1 MGQNESSL
9 KTQVVHDASQ
19 EDSQKLS
26 DSIISVSPSVLSF
39 IRSKGDLKHI
49 KSRLSK
55 WELRSLYA
63 AFNDLKTTFSDNF
76 ECIELKK
83 FLEILELPA
92 SVEPAGI
99 LLFKSFSYLASF
111 PKCDEAGPIPLTLDG
126 FITAFA
132 IMTGKLEKD
141 QTLNAKFEDYFLES
155 IAVLPA
161 TIKGEAS
168 EVAPVN
174 APQEEPKMEG
184 DSAII
189 PAASRGLSLADLGV
203 NFDDDDQL
211 KDPTETNDSGN
222 DEQDV
227 QILCRDISNVLS
239 FLLWI
244 VRVEWEE
251 TPYPVQGND
260 SCEEE
265 IKMASNI
272 VTSISSIPYTDHSSD
287 LPCISV
293 SQFRQWR
300 TQNAPNLFKSLQS
313 FIYNKFA
320 MYEHPTIH
328 STTSRSEIVM
338 SADVTPKPD
347 KTELLTTMYAAMIS
361 WNLPENAMSQKQ
373 WNLLFNAD
381 SDGYAMNNF
390 VSHVFKYPGPT
401 LLILQVEAI
410 GTATSSLSLSS
421 SYQEL
426 SSATSV
432 PKHGSS
438 PLRRF
443 SSSAQLLN
451 TPKSMLLG
459 AYIPEPWKQP
469 KQYWGSSECFIFEL
483 GPNYEIYRPIGKG
496 QQYIYCHKDF
506 GIAFGGTSSYNGP
519 PTSQHLRSRT
529 SISTPPPNA
538 FLLTL
543 DDSLQKGTYVQDEF
557 PAAPTFGKGRT
568 REKFAYF
575 FETVSMEV
583 FGLGGQR
590 ARVTQASDWQFDKQE
605 AERRAGVNIRKDG
618 KGVDRQLLQM
628 AGVIDDDV
636 GHHN

>member
-9 KTQVVHDASQ
+9 KTQGARDASQ
-19 EDSQKLS
+19 GDSQKVFDAFTSIPPSALS
-26 DSIISVSPSVLSF
+26 S
-39 IRSKGDLKHI
+39 IRSKADLRHI

-63 AFNDLKTTFSDNF
+63 AFHDLKTTFSDNF
-76 ECIELKK
+76 ECIELKN
-83 FLEILELPA
+83 FLGVLELPT

-126 FITAFA
+126 FLTAFV
-132 IMTGKLEKD
+132 IITGKLEKD
-141 QTLNAKFEDYFLES
+141 QTLGAKFEDFFLKS

-161 TIKGEAS
+161 NIKGEDS
-168 EVAPVN
+168 DVVTGN
-174 APQEEPKMEG
+174 TSQEEPKMDG
-184 DSAII
+184 DSDIK

-203 NFDDDDQL
+203 NFDEDDHL
-211 KDPTETNDSGN
+211 KDVTEANDN
-222 DEQDV
+222 EKDEHNV
-227 QILCRDISNVLS
+227 QILCRDISTILS

-251 TPYPVQGND
+251 TPYPVQGNN

-265 IKMASNI
+265 TKMADNI
-272 VTSISSIPYTDHSSD
+272 VASISSIPPTEDTSD
-287 LPCISV
+287 LPCISL

-320 MYEHPTIH
+320 MYEHPTIQ
-328 STTSRSEIVM
+328 SSTSRSEIVM

-347 KTELLTTMYAAMIS
+347 KTEVLTTMYAAMIS

-390 VSHVFKYPGPT
+390 ISHVFKYPGPT
-401 LLILQVEAI
+401 LLVLQVEAI

-426 SSATSV
+426 STSASG

-443 SSSAQLLN
+443 SSSAHLLN

-506 GIAFGGTSSYNGP
+506 GIAFGGTSSFNGP
-519 PTSQHLRSRT
+519 PTSQRSRT
-529 SISTPPPNA
+529 STSPQNA

-575 FETVSMEV
+575 FETASMEV
-583 FGLGGQR
+583 FGMGGQK
-590 ARVTQASDWQFDKQE
+590 ARVTQASDWQFDKRE

-636 GHHN
+636 GQDK

>member
-1 MGQNESSL
+1 M
-9 KTQVVHDASQ
+9 
-19 EDSQKLS
+19 
-26 DSIISVSPSVLSF
+26 
-39 IRSKGDLKHI
+39 
-49 KSRLSK
+49 
-55 WELRSLYA
+55 
-63 AFNDLKTTFSDNF
+63 
-76 ECIELKK
+76 
-83 FLEILELPA
+83 
-92 SVEPAGI
+92 EPAGI

-161 TIKGEAS
+161 TIKGEVS

-211 KDPTETNDSGN
+211 KDPAEANDSGN

-390 VSHVFKYPGPT
+390 VSHVFKYPG
-401 LLILQVEAI
+401 
-410 GTATSSLSLSS
+410 
-421 SYQEL
+421 
-426 SSATSV
+426 
-432 PKHGSS
+432 
-438 PLRRF
+438 RF
-443 SSSAQLLN
+443 
-451 TPKSMLLG
+451 
-459 AYIPEPWKQP
+459 
-469 KQYWGSSECFIFEL
+469 
-483 GPNYEIYRPIGKG
+483 
-496 QQYIYCHKDF
+496 
-506 GIAFGGTSSYNGP
+506 NG
-519 PTSQHLRSRT
+519 
-529 SISTPPPNA
+529 
-538 FLLTL
+538 
-543 DDSLQKGTYVQDEF
+543 
-557 PAAPTFGKGRT
+557 
-568 REKFAYF
+568 
-575 FETVSMEV
+575 
-583 FGLGGQR
+583 
-590 ARVTQASDWQFDKQE
+590 
-605 AERRAGVNIRKDG
+605 
-618 KGVDRQLLQM
+618 
-628 AGVIDDDV
+628 
-636 GHHN
+636 